1 MKRLLNWMLAAIL
14 LCGVITTPSSCMKED
29 NAASSQQAALLKQG
43 VWTEY
48 DTIFV
53 AAGKCTMEE
62 LAEMPSV
69 GMVIEGDRA
78 TFFTYTAE
86 GAENFVEGAI
96 SYDKDAN
103 EGTISFPTIKDSP
116 LSGQTVNFTM
126 NGDKLMEFELS
137 YEGVKTTATCSYL
150 CEDLDDW
157 NSDDEGDWEE
167 LLTYYQNFPEDA
179 GPDGSIDWSDSD
191 VEGLDQPL
199 TWDDGTVAARGGT
212 RVVGAIVEGVSAG
225 LDIFSSLFEEDPAQ
239 QINEK
244 LDQVLGKLD
253 QVLANQEQIKAQ
265 ISEVNERVKAI
276 AQTMKKDK
284 ILDVFNERNKDF
296 YNPLKDQ
303 NTQYFDKAYK
313 LYKNNK
319 SDLSKVSKDL
329 SEYAKLWVG
338 DKEEYV
344 TLTWQYIEY
353 LATVQTSYY
362 GKGMAAIYDGLT
374 FDKYPW
380 EHIGINDRKNYRAY
394 DMFMIS
400 KCLFMINLYAAYG
413 GLSTKQMEG
422 LYELYNDKKPT
433 LKAFC
438 EFNVSNPNEYRVCQ
452 IKGAHFI
459 MHRQLQKYNYCGPNN
474 KAPHPEYNGGHE
486 AVYRP
491 EWHEAGKV
499 KIENPKELI
508 SKLIRLKEAQAIYDY
523 YKTAV
528 YSNQKDIHWWNMLV
542 KDKNIP
548 DKDDKAGGAVYI
560 KAPTTT
566 NDDLLFLM
574 LNNHETGNNAVR
586 DRVVN
591 SSLEMTPLV
600 SKNWDSSF
608 LNDYHSMGKIYSFF
622 ETGLDKNKR
631 GIWKKY
637 DANIEYYAAIVTKRY

>member
-1 MKRLLNWMLAAIL
+1 MKRLFNWMLAAIL

-48 DTIFV
+48 DTISV

-137 YEGVKTTATCSYL
+137 YEGVKTTAYCSYL

-212 RVVGAIVEGVSAG
+212 RMVGAIVEGVSAG
-225 LDIFSSLFEEDPAQ
+225 LDIFSSIFEEDPNDV
-239 QINEK
+239 INAK
-244 LDQVLGKLD
+244 LDAVLGKLD
-253 QVLANQEQIKAQ
+253 NVLANQEQIKAQ

-303 NTQYFDKAYK
+303 NDQYFDKAYK

-319 SDLSKVSKDL
+319 SDLSKVSADL

-338 DKEEYV
+338 DKEEYAA
-344 TLTWQYIEY
+344 LTWQYIEY

-394 DMFMIS
+394 DMFIIS

-413 GLSTKQMEG
+413 GLSTKRMEG
-422 LYELYNDKKPT
+422 LYELYNNKKPT

-438 EFNVSNPNEYRVCQ
+438 EFNVSDPQKYRVCQ

-459 MHRQLQKYNYCGPNN
+459 MHKQLQKYYYGGYGTEAPVPDVYGHNALYLPRWHKNGKIKINN
-474 KAPHPEYNGGHE
+474 PE
-486 AVYRP
+486 
-491 EWHEAGKV
+491 
-499 KIENPKELI
+499 ELKQ
-508 SKLIRLKEAQAIYDY
+508 KLIRISEMSAVFQYFSPRQYSSMSWTKILVDGDNAAGADY
-523 YKTAV
+523 AV
-528 YSNQKDIHWWNMLV
+528 KPGKQDLPYLLLYNH
-542 KDKNIP
+542 
-548 DKDDKAGGAVYI
+548 
-560 KAPTTT
+560 T
-566 NDDLLFLM
+566 NF
-574 LNNHETGNNAVR
+574 
-586 DRVVN
+586 
-591 SSLEMTPLV
+591 
-600 SKNWDSSF
+600 SKNGTILMEHNGRIALVMYGLMFENVPD
-608 LNDYHSMGKIYSFF
+608 DYVGMGFISNNRWTMFDPARVF
-622 ETGLDKNKR
+622 
-631 GIWKKY
+631 
-637 DANIEYYAAIVTKRY
+637 YAAIVAKRY